1 MVSLIRNL
9 TELKYAGRFLLPA
22 FLLRLPYNQKNPN
35 VKFYYKIY
43 P

>member
-9 TELKYAGRFLLPA
+9 TLAHILGRFLLPA
-22 FLLRLPYNQKNPN
+22 FLLRLPYNQNNPN